1 MQVPV
6 IDHSPVRRTR
16 RLPVREREGDR
27 TVMAA
32 DGPPALGRRNV
43 ESRALSPLELV
54 PPPVEECAVCRS
66 RQQEDATVAQY
77 VHRFTFYPAAGQA
90 GALGTVLRDWVRHRQ
105 ARGMRLRLGNNL
117 MSVDGPAL
125 VLEAEYVDLTALEE
139 AHASHEADPVF
150 GAFFDRLGGLLRGP
164 VERELHAV
172 LVPFANWP
180 AQLDVPDQPERTRSR
195 SRANYAWAAVSTS
208 A

>member
-1 MQVPV
+1 MLPAASYGEWRLATKPPPRLQPAATCRDESSRQAVLANLEKAAQTSMQVPV

-43 ESRALSPLELV
+43 ESRALLPLELV

-66 RQQEDATVAQY
+66 RRQEDATVAQY

-90 GALGTVLRDWVRHRQ
+90 GALGTVLRLSLIHI
-105 ARGMRLRLGNNL
+105 
-117 MSVDGPAL
+117 
-125 VLEAEYVDLTALEE
+125 
-139 AHASHEADPVF
+139 
-150 GAFFDRLGGLLRGP
+150 
-164 VERELHAV
+164 
-172 LVPFANWP
+172 
-180 AQLDVPDQPERTRSR
+180 
-195 SRANYAWAAVSTS
+195 
-208 A
+208 